1 MQLNK
6 MDLIGQGLKEVNQ
19 KLLKEDRVIAK

>member
-6 MDLIGQGLKEVNQ
+6 MDLTGQGLKEVNQ

>member
-19 KLLKEDRVIAK
+19 KLLKEDRAVKV